1 MPQDDK
7 HYRDAVLRL
16 SELAGDR
23 ALLDGFTFENCYLK
37 GPAILLPKNNSMFF
51 GNQFDAP
58 ADSVLWEIDPSRE
71 AVTGAIEAT
80 RCTFEGCHFTRVGL
94 AGLPDTVHA
103 LRQSMGA

>member
-37 GPAILLPKNNSMFF
+37 GPAILFPRNCMFI

-58 ADSVLWEIDPSRE
+58 ADSILWEIDPSRE
-71 AVTGAIEAT
+71 AVTGVIEAS
-80 RCTFEGCHFTRVGL
+80 RCTFEGCNFTRVGL
-94 AGLPDTVHA
+94 AGLPDAIHEF
-103 LRQSMGA
+103 RQSMGA